1 MSQGIQRTV
10 CPQCHAVLEL
20 QRPADTGTFL
30 CGACDCEQSIA
41 SDESARFDSSLNIAA
56 PHLTAMSKIN
66 VSASL
71 DTVFL
76 QSIALFREHFAL
88 LLATSLAVNV
98 IWFALIGFPADAL
111 ARLWQEVLGSS
122 AGDARLLAMTF
133 GGTGLVGV
141 LIAPVSAYGMIVIIR
156 LSLQIARY
164 GSTGPGLGFLRRVL
178 ASLSIPVRPV
188 MRLSGLLLLLGM
200 MLACLLGVC
209 LVAIVVLS
217 FLLDPNTATWVGTLA
232 VGAIVIVTVFLLQWL
247 LWPAVFLI
255 ADGRTDLLAGVS
267 WSVRL
272 AWRNRKLTLS
282 LVTVYFILA
291 TVGSMF
297 FYVGQVVTTP
307 LAMLPLAIG
316 YLRVTGGQMKL
327 ARLEHRDELLID
339 CEGNYLSESVNE

>member
-41 SDESARFDSSLNIAA
+41 SHESARFDSSLNIAA

-76 QSIALFREHFAL
+76 QSITLFREHIAM
-88 LLATSLAVNV
+88 LLAASLAVNV
-98 IWFALIGFPADAL
+98 IWFVIIGFPADAL
-111 ARLWQEVLGSS
+111 VRLWQEVLGGST
-122 AGDARLLAMTF
+122 GDARLLAMTF

-141 LIAPVSAYGMIVIIR
+141 LIAPVSAYGMIVIVR
-156 LSLQIARY
+156 LALQIARY
-164 GSTGPGLGFLRRVL
+164 GSAGHGRGIMRRVL
-178 ASLSIPVRPV
+178 AALSIPVRPV
-188 MRLSGLLLLLGM
+188 LRMSGLFLLLGM
-200 MLACLLGVC
+200 MFACLLGVC
-209 LVAIVVLS
+209 LVAVVILS

-232 VGAIVIVTVFLLQWL
+232 VGAIVIATVFLLQWL
-247 LWPAVFLI
+247 LWPAAFLI
-255 ADGRTDLLAGVS
+255 ADGRTDITAGVS

-297 FYVGQVVTTP
+297 FYVGQIVTTP
-307 LAMLPLAIG
+307 LAILPLAIG
-316 YLRVTGGQMKL
+316 YLRMTGGQMMLPKEKQHADL
-327 ARLEHRDELLID
+327 SVARDAGIEERF
-339 CEGNYLSESVNE
+339 CNR